1 MLVLLICFLPVPAQG
16 AACHLPGGNGSMRGG
31 AGIQKTGLPP
41 CRQVGDPSTRSLAP
55 QFPNI
60 GRTTSC
66 ALYSMAADKVCGCF
80 GMFGG
85 VGTSVSSVSKQV
97 PSKVRGRS
105 GCVTVRDFSVRSAAG
120 LNNAAGKLRTGLY
133 CTSIRVLV
141 SRSAHA
147 RIGIVRM
154 GF

>member
-1 MLVLLICFLPVPAQG
+1 
-16 AACHLPGGNGSMRGG
+16 
-31 AGIQKTGLPP
+31 
-41 CRQVGDPSTRSLAP
+41 
-55 QFPNI
+55 
-60 GRTTSC
+60 
-66 ALYSMAADKVCGCF
+66 
-80 GMFGG
+80 MFGG